1 MPRSPRLSRSRQRL
15 RPLLV
20 ASSLAAAAAWTAAP
34 PAALAQAA
42 AATAG
47 SSPRAEQLWSDFC
60 HYVLIASPELAAEAA
75 TALLESDPGTLLDA
89 VEGSDRNADNVFLRT
104 ARMGEL
110 KPMGAELQKRIQ
122 EARIDRSREEDRIT
136 RDIQLLGE
144 GQRPYANATKRLGS
158 AGQYAAPQ
166 LLSALVDDDRAE
178 LHPKVMRAMAD
189 IGRPLVAPLSAALP
203 RLDAVAQGQ
212 VSRVLAEI
220 GYPQALP
227 ALKQVIE
234 NPETD
239 PTARSAAQAAVR
251 VIAANANVSP
261 ELSAAE
267 LYLRLGLGSYDT
279 ATAQPAGLDGY
290 DTATD
295 LGVSWYYDPQLTV
308 TGQPGLVPVTV
319 PGAIL
324 GDVLAMQSART
335 ALSLDPDLDAAL
347 SLYIMSN
354 LRRENRLPEG
364 ESDPSYPATRRSPAF
379 YAMAAGPRRLHDV
392 LDIAL
397 TDNDADLALD
407 AIAGLSATASLEA
420 LQPLVRGLTFP
431 DREVRFRAAA
441 ALAHALPRQNFDN
454 DFRVVPVL
462 GDAVRTTGTPLA
474 LIIATDQ
481 AARNRLVSS
490 AGSLNYRAI
499 AAESVAAAADVVA
512 QTPGVD
518 LLLVEGDQGAIT
530 RAATTAGENF
540 KLASTPVVALAA
552 PDQQARIASGFTDDP
567 RVTVVASGQD
577 DLGAAVALA
586 TARAG
591 GSARRTSGDGDAL
604 EALDLLAR
612 IATAPTVFE
621 IKDALPALRNAA
633 ADAQRPAVAK
643 RAGDVLAL
651 IDDPDAQAAL
661 ASAAVSATGDVQP
674 HLLQQLAHS
683 ANQSGNL
690 ISADLSDAVLQLV
703 KTAEDQTLADAAA
716 QAHGALAL
724 PTRNAVDLITQ

>member
-1 MPRSPRLSRSRQRL
+1 MPRSPRLSRSRRRL

-20 ASSLAAAAAWTAAP
+20 ASSLATATALTAAA

-42 AATAG
+42 ATA
-47 SSPRAEQLWSDFC
+47 SAPRAEQLWSDFC
-60 HYVLIASPELAAEAA
+60 HYVLIASPELAGEAA
-75 TALLESDPGTLLDA
+75 TALLQSDPGTLLDA

-110 KPMGAELQKRIQ
+110 KPLGAELQKRIQ
-122 EARIDRSREEDRIT
+122 EARIDRSREEDRIKN
-136 RDIQLLGE
+136 DIQLLGK
-144 GQRPYANATKRLGS
+144 GQRAYANATQRLGS

-166 LLSALVDDDRAE
+166 LLSALVDGDRSE
-178 LHPKVMRAMAD
+178 LHPEVMRAMTD

-203 RLDAVAQGQ
+203 RLDPVAQGQ
-212 VSRVLAEI
+212 VSRVLADI

-234 NPETD
+234 NPQTD

-261 ELSAAE
+261 DLSAAE

-295 LGVSWYYDPQLTV
+295 RGVSWYYDPQLTV
-308 TGQPGLVPVTV
+308 TGQPGLVPITV

-335 ALSLDPDLDAAL
+335 ALALDPDLDPAL

-364 ESDPSYPATRRSPAF
+364 ENDPSYPATRRSPAF

-431 DREVRFRAAA
+431 DREVRFRSAA
-441 ALAHALPRQNFDN
+441 ALAHALPQQNFDN

-462 GDAVRTTGTPLA
+462 GDAVRTTGAPLA
-474 LIIATDQ
+474 LVIAGDQ

-518 LLLVEGDQGAIT
+518 LLLVEGDQDAIT
-530 RAATTAGENF
+530 RAAATSGENF

-552 PDQQARIASGFTDDP
+552 PDLQARIASGFTDDP
-567 RVTVVASGQD
+567 RVTVVAAGQD

-591 GSARRTSGDGDAL
+591 GSSGGGTSADADAL

-612 IATAPTVFE
+612 IAVADTVFS

-633 ADAQRPAVAK
+633 ADAQRPAVAA

-651 IDDPDAQAAL
+651 IDDPGAQAAL
-661 ASAAVSATGDVQP
+661 ANAAVSATGDVQP

-683 ANQSGNL
+683 ANRSGNL
-690 ISADLSDAVLQLV
+690 ISADLSDAVLNIV
-703 KTAEDQTLADAAA
+703 KTAEDQALADAAA

-724 PTRNAVDLITQ
+724 PTRNAVDLIVE